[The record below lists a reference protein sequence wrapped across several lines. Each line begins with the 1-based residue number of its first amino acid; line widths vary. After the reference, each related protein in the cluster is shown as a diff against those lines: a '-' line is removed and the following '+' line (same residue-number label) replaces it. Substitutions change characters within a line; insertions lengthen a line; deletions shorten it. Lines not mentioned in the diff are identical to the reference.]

1 MKNLHSQARR
11 EMFVKVYSSVQTCL
25 LYVPI
30 RANMHAEATVAI
42 SMGQL
47 AISIILFGISG
58 NLYMKRTK
66 MWDH

>member
-1 MKNLHSQARR
+1 
-11 EMFVKVYSSVQTCL
+11 MFVKVYSSVQTCL

-47 AISIILFGISG
+47 ASSIILFGISG

-66 MWDH
+66 M

>member
-11 EMFVKVYSSVQTCL
+11 AMFVKVYWSVQTCL

-30 RANMHAEATVAI
+30 RANMHAVATVAI

-47 AISIILFGISG
+47 ATSSEIMHKPAWLS
-58 NLYMKRTK
+58 
-66 MWDH
+66 